1 MLKKLKYTTLL
12 DYLLYTLSLAKSSGH
27 RYVSLVSL
35 VESLK
40 YEASF
45 SDIQEIGKYLDTM
58 GWAKVF
64 FSLGDV
70 KGQITSRGIVY
81 LEEKP
86 VEFEKEAGLYVE
98 SLTKKTLEDFIIH
111 VSSVPVDPQKT
122 IFKIIDGSIV
132 KIKKYQG
139 EHSDFLIDLEVV
151 KIELTKSLPDFQL
164 IEVKLNKLSALEYIS
179 AEVQELKDYLLVPAN

>member
-12 DYLLYTLSLAKSSGH
+12 DYLLYILSLAKSSGL

-70 KGQITSRGIVY
+70 KAQITSRGMVY
-81 LEEKP
+81 VEEKP
-86 VEFEKEAGLYVE
+86 EEFEKEAASYIE
-98 SLTKKTLEDFIIH
+98 SLAKKTLEDFIIH

-122 IFKIIDGSIV
+122 IFKIIDASIG

-164 IEVKLNKLSALEYIS
+164 IEIKLNKLSALEYIS
-179 AEVQELKDYLLVPAN
+179 SEVQELKDYLLVPAN